1 MELDLEMSK
10 VAFDLDGVLVPD
22 FDKIPNLGG
31 LDEFYSMS
39 TYIQPIFKPT
49 GEYYIL
55 TARPAQYRPLTWEWC
70 QKYLDPL
77 PKILFHE
84 RSNETSGKYKSK
96 ILNENTDISIYI
108 ESDPGIV
115 SYLKKNVRS
124 DCEIVHF
131 NDYLVKNIANRNS
144 FC

>member
-1 MELDLEMSK
+1 MELDLEMNK

-22 FDKIPNLGG
+22 FDKIPGLGG

-39 TYIQPIFKPT
+39 TYIRPIFKPSS
-49 GEYYIL
+49 EYYIL

-70 QKYLDPL
+70 NKYLDPM
-77 PKILFHE
+77 PTQLFHE
-84 RSNETSGKYKSK
+84 RNNQTAGIYKAG
-96 ILNENTDISIYI
+96 ILNQHTDIKFYI

-124 DCEIVHF
+124 DCEVIHF
-131 NDYLVKNIANRNS
+131 DDYLVKSIANLI
-144 FC
+144 